1 MKARKLAKRINGHRM
16 GAKPAAVKPRPTLAP
31 TPERLAKSDGE
42 YYQVQEGSDRGS
54 YVMKDAPAQRL
65 LKRGVIGPAQFL
77 AGQRYAEDW
86 YAAGQAERYATLN
99 LDRVDGGASK
109 ITDARLRAQQA
120 HREAR
125 MALGHHCTIVVEE
138 VFCRGRAVY
147 VAGQKAGWAKG
158 MPSHYAGEAVLL
170 VGLDRL
176 MRHYGIT

>member
-16 GAKPAAVKPRPTLAP
+16 GAKPAAVKPRSTLTP

-42 YYQVQEGSDRGS
+42 FYQVQEGSDRGS

-99 LDRVDGGASK
+99 LDRVDGGASE

-125 MALGHHCTIVVEE
+125 QALGWHCTIVVES
-138 VFCRGRAVY
+138 VFCRATTVEAAGR
-147 VAGQKAGWAKG
+147 QAGWTSKPQAT
-158 MPSHYAGEAVLL
+158 YAGEAVLV

-176 MRHYGIT
+176 VRHYGIT